1 MTNKRLLKAYVRF
14 DGTGRVVSSSL
25 VLRKNKPKVGK
36 WKEIPGYEC
45 CNQNQAPVLVTLADT
60 FPTAFSSFRVIPDDG
75 NFNQTIV
82 SYTILTAA
90 DVDELAAIFN
100 ASFRNLG
107 FFSVVSGNLYWTPS
121 IQIAEFYTANQTTLL
136 LATAFAD

>member
-1 MTNKRLLKAYVRF
+1 MTNKRDLKAFVRY
-14 DGTGRVVSSSL
+14 DGSGRVVAGSL
-25 VLRKNKPKVGK
+25 ILRRQKPKVGK
-36 WKEIPGYEC
+36 WTEIQGYKC
-45 CNQNQAPVLVTLADT
+45 CNQNQAPVLVTLADA
-60 FPTAFSSFRVIPDDG
+60 FPTTFSSFRIIPDDG

-107 FFSVVSGNLYWTPS
+107 FFAVVSGDLYYTPS